1 MYDLIWGYVTCDP
14 AGSNDAC
21 IEAEDV
27 TNKRISCSTMVLE
40 RERERE
46 EHYPL
51 LAKKAKL
58 EVEEEEEVWTRVEN
72 PCNGV
77 EHWWSAHDHS

>member
-21 IEAEDV
+21 NEAEDV
-27 TNKRISCSTMVLE
+27 TNKWISCSTMVL
-40 RERERE
+40 E

-58 EVEEEEEVWTRVEN
+58 EEEEEEDEVWTRVEN